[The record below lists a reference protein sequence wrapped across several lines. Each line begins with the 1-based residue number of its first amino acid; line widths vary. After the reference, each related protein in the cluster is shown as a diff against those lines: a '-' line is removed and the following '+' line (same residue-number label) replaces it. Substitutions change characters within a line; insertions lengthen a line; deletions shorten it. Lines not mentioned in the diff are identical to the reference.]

1 MAIFGELL
9 QLYRYWCAAGTYITY
24 PHESR
29 WIDQCV
35 SKRQVPRVDWS
46 TLSYAGTEIPT
57 LAIGTTVYYE

>member
-1 MAIFGELL
+1 MLHATGRNF
-9 QLYRYWCAAGTYITY
+9 

-35 SKRQVPRVDWS
+35 YKRQVPRGAWAP
-46 TLSYAGTEIPT
+46 LSYAGTEIPT